1 MNDRE
6 VCVPLTNRG
15 TENGRK
21 DPPQE
26 KTDVIVQCCAS
37 PRPLREGNE
46 DVSEIAR
53 QLEYRVADIPPL
65 HLSFLYG
72 LQVLK
77 TACVLLTHI
86 HIYHLL

>member
-77 TACVLLTHI
+77 TACV
-86 HIYHLL
+86 